1 MGWRGGGRALA
12 TCRPT
17 STLNMRVGVRCSRR
31 DEGAPRLGARWQR
44 GAWQAATASVKE
56 ATAALGATVAGQL
69 VAGILNGELVVI
81 GELLTTQDAAQG
93 EDDDVLLALH
103 MDDSREAIGL
113 TRVVDEAGGIAMHGG
128 VHHIKVIHAEHVA
141 PNALQGQGGDVRG
154 SVPMDRPVSAASFPW
169 PGRAY
174 LPIIELLPL
183 ISQHR
188 ANDNT
193 RVLNDH
199 LASIDV
205 ALTEQAPP
213 VDGRSAG

>member
-1 MGWRGGGRALA
+1 MGWRGGDRALA

-31 DEGAPRLGARWQR
+31 DEGAPRLGARWQQ

-113 TRVVDEAGGIAMHGG
+113 ATSRRHPKRLWVST
-128 VHHIKVIHAEHVA
+128 
-141 PNALQGQGGDVRG
+141 G
-154 SVPMDRPVSAASFPW
+154 S
-169 PGRAY
+169 
-174 LPIIELLPL
+174 
-183 ISQHR
+183 
-188 ANDNT
+188 
-193 RVLNDH
+193 
-199 LASIDV
+199 
-205 ALTEQAPP
+205 
-213 VDGRSAG
+213 